1 MQVFGLTAAS
11 FDVTQV
17 VVNRKRLVEALDA
30 EQHRFVCEQAFS
42 PRAEVRAA
50 DEVIAGFVSTL
61 VTVSRW

>member
-1 MQVFGLTAAS
+1 M
-11 FDVTQV
+11 QV

-30 EQHRFVCEQAFS
+30 EQHRFVCEKAFS
-42 PRAEVRAA
+42 PRAEVRGA